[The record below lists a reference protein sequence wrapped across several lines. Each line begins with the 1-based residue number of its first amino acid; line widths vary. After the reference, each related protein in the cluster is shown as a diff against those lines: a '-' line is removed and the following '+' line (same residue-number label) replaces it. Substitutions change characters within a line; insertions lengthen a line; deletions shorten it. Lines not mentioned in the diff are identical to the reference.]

1 MKIGNLVTAAGFA
14 SVLLVATS
22 AMPALAG
29 FGTTAELFVEPA
41 VTQDQ
46 LAPYRVPGTAKIQG
60 RFNLV
65 MNGTIGR
72 LEYAGYDVYALPAIP
87 WSYWYAYEITYG
99 ADNQRYDF
107 DAVRAQNGVSLGDL
121 VRHDRTDDSGR
132 FEFDQLPPGKWII
145 VSRVSA
151 SIDSTRTTENDVDD
165 YYLGLRT
172 EYIHTSI
179 TTCHPVAA
187 LEAVVTVGAG
197 QTITTPI
204 GISGWRYDF
213 KC

>member
-1 MKIGNLVTAAGFA
+1 MTISYARAAAALVAL
-14 SVLLVATS
+14 VLVATS
-22 AMPALAG
+22 ATPTVAG
-29 FGTTAELFVEPA
+29 FGTTAELYVEPA
-41 VTQDQ
+41 ITQDQ
-46 LAPYRVPGTAKIQG
+46 LAPYRGPGTAKIQG

-87 WSYWYAYEITYG
+87 WSYWYAYEATYA
-99 ADNQRYDF
+99 ADNARYDF
-107 DAVRAQNGVSLGDL
+107 DAVRLQNDGPLGDL
-121 VRHDRTDDSGR
+121 VRHDRTDGSGR
-132 FEFDQLPPGKWII
+132 FEFDQLPAGKWII

-151 SIDSTRTTENDVDD
+151 SIDSTRTTENYVDD

-172 EYIHTSI
+172 EYIHTRT

-204 GISGWRYDF
+204 GISGWHYDF